1 MKYVIFIFIAVFIVV
16 FVPFSHANIVAYA
29 KTDSIEEELESEV
42 EEGLNSL
49 ISGDLESFFNSLNVE
64 DGTSFRELVEGILNG
79 EIVLSVDN
87 VFQLILNAVKDNVFS
102 LLASFITIMLLSM
115 LYGLFNGIT
124 SGFAKNNTKQ
134 IVYFAIYGA
143 IIATLSVILKDVIS
157 TTKQLVD
164 SITKLF
170 EIAFPIL
177 LTLVTALGGSVGMQI
192 MQPITLVFSEVV
204 LKLIN
209 NLILPIFIAT
219 IIFTVIGNLSDSVKL
234 EKLTKALKSIAGW
247 TLGVV
252 FGVMTTIISLQG
264 IVGAS
269 IDTIALRSAKFAL
282 SSYVP
287 ILGGY
292 LSEGFDIVLAGCV
305 LIKNSMG
312 LAFFLLLI
320 TILIGPLVK
329 IVLTSLLMKLVA
341 GLVEPMSDVK
351 ISSLLFNTANNLN
364 ILISIVLG
372 VTFLCFVII
381 LIVISS
387 FNMGVV

>member
-1 MKYVIFIFIAVFIVV
+1 MKYVIIIFIAVFVMAL
-16 FVPFSHANIVAYA
+16 VPFSHTDIVAYA
-29 KTDSIEEELESEV
+29 KTESIEEELESEV

-49 ISGDLESFFNSLNVE
+49 ISDDLESFFNGLNVE

-312 LAFFLLLI
+312 LAFFLVLM
-320 TILIGPLVK
+320 TILIGPLLK

>member
-16 FVPFSHANIVAYA
+16 FAPFSHANIVAYA
-29 KTDSIEEELESEV
+29 KTESIEEELESEV

-64 DGTSFRELVEGILNG
+64 DGTSFRELVERILNG

-143 IIATLSVILKDVIS
+143 IIAILSVILKDVIS

-164 SITKLF
+164 SITTLF

-192 MQPITLVFSEVV
+192 MQPITLVFSEVI

-234 EKLTKALKSIAGW
+234 EKLTKALKSVASW

>member
-29 KTDSIEEELESEV
+29 KTESIEEELESEV

-64 DGTSFRELVEGILNG
+64 DGTSFRELVERILNG

-247 TLGVV
+247 TLGVA

-312 LAFFLLLI
+312 LAFFLVLM
-320 TILIGPLVK
+320 TILIGPLLK

-341 GLVEPMSDVK
+341 GLVEPISDAK

>member
-29 KTDSIEEELESEV
+29 KTESIEEELESEV

-49 ISGDLESFFNSLNVE
+49 ISGNLESFFNSLNVE
-64 DGTSFRELVEGILNG
+64 DGTSFRELVERILNG

-143 IIATLSVILKDVIS
+143 IIAILSVILKDVIS

-164 SITKLF
+164 SITTLF

-192 MQPITLVFSEVV
+192 MQPITLVFSEVI

-234 EKLTKALKSIAGW
+234 EKLTKALKSVASW
-247 TLGVV
+247 TLGVA

>member
-1 MKYVIFIFIAVFIVV
+1 MKRLIIIFLVV
-16 FVPFSHANIVAYA
+16 FSSVFVAFSSPDMVAYA
-29 KTDSIEEELESEV
+29 KTESIEEQLENEV
-42 EEGLNSL
+42 TEGLNSL
-49 ISGDLESFFNSLNVE
+49 ITGELESFFNSLN
-64 DGTSFRELVEGILNG
+64 DNDDTSFREIVERILDG
-79 EIVLSVDN
+79 EMVLSVE
-87 VFQLILNAVKDNVFS
+87 FIFELISNAIKDNIFS
-102 LLASFITIMLLSM
+102 LLTSFITIMLLSM

-157 TTKQLVD
+157 TTKNLLD
-164 SITKLF
+164 TITVLF
-170 EIAFPIL
+170 EVAFPIL
-177 LTLVTALGGSVGMQI
+177 LTLITALGGSVGMQI
-192 MQPITLVFSEVV
+192 MQPITLVFSEII

-219 IIFTVIGNLSDSVKL
+219 IIFTVVGNLSDSIKL

-247 TLGVV
+247 TLGVT
-252 FGVMTTIISLQG
+252 FGVMTSIISLQG

-305 LIKNSMG
+305 LIKNSVG
-312 LAFFLLLI
+312 LAIFLILL
-320 TILIGPLVK
+320 TILIVPLVK

-341 GLVEPMSDVK
+341 GIVEPMSDVK
-351 ISSLLFNTANNLN
+351 IGSLLYNTANNLN
-364 ILISIVLG
+364 VLISIVLG

>member
-29 KTDSIEEELESEV
+29 KTESIEEELESEV

-64 DGTSFRELVEGILNG
+64 DGTSFRELVERILNG

-143 IIATLSVILKDVIS
+143 IIAILSVILKDVIS

-164 SITKLF
+164 SITTLF

-192 MQPITLVFSEVV
+192 MQPITLVFSEVI

-234 EKLTKALKSIAGW
+234 EKLTKALKSVASW
-247 TLGVV
+247 TLGVA